1 MIQQIARKIS
11 IFLRKKIWLLS
22 LFLGG
27 GALIGGGVSA
37 SVLDIIDLHFQLAE
51 SSFVY
56 QNITQNQLQKK
67 FKNSDLWFVLS
78 ESEEFINTD
87 LTQLLN
93 TSDRENVLANYILD
107 WLNLEQ
113 ILGYHYNQQSSQLN
127 AEKTQ
132 LATCQADLNI
142 ANANYRSALENNQE
156 ALYDQALRQ
165 VKQARTC
172 IWEYGVS
179 TSSLA
184 TLNNKIVRYRN
195 AIQRRTQYL
204 QANQSL
210 IIKNYDMLN
219 LQKLRELQKITSV
232 LESTKK

>member
-1 MIQQIARKIS
+1 MIRQIVHKIH

-27 GALIGGGVSA
+27 VALIGGGVSA
-37 SVLDIIDLHFQLAE
+37 SVLDIIDLHFQLAD

-56 QNITQNQLQKK
+56 QNSVQNQLQKK

-93 TSDRENVLANYILD
+93 TSDREKALANYILD

-113 ILGYHYNQQSSQLN
+113 TLSYHYNQQSSQLN
-127 AEKTQ
+127 ADKTQ

-142 ANANYRSALENNQE
+142 ANTNYRSALENNQE
-156 ALYDQALRQ
+156 TLYNQALRQ

-195 AIQRRTQYL
+195 AIQRRTEYL

-219 LQKLRELQKITSV
+219 LQKLRELQKITSA

>member
-37 SVLDIIDLHFQLAE
+37 SVLDIIDLHFQLAD

-113 ILGYHYNQQSSQLN
+113 TLSYHYNQQSSQLN

-132 LATCQADLNI
+132 LAACQADLNI
-142 ANANYRSALENNQE
+142 ANANYRSALENNQKLFMTR
-156 ALYDQALRQ
+156 LYAKQSRQELVFESMGFQALHWQHSIIRSFAI
-165 VKQARTC
+165 VMIFRG
-172 IWEYGVS
+172 E
-179 TSSLA
+179 
-184 TLNNKIVRYRN
+184 LNIYK
-195 AIQRRTQYL
+195 
-204 QANQSL
+204 L
-210 IIKNYDMLN
+210 INP
-219 LQKLRELQKITSV
+219 
-232 LESTKK
+232 